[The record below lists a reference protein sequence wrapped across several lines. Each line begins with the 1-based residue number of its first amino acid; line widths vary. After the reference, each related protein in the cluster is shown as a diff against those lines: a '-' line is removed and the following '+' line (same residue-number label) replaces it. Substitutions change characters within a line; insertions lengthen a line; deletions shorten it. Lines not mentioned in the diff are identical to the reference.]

1 MNLADDIINK
11 REIGVSCV
19 NGKDSKV
26 GCLIRQEKYDC
37 PFKSD
42 MCFFSITFLTIKNI
56 RMNNS
61 ECDYKRR
68 RRKILWT
75 FIMVAV
81 VKRGD
86 RMRKRKKTSNSKV
99 II

>member
-1 MNLADDIINK
+1 MTVL
-11 REIGVSCV
+11 
-19 NGKDSKV
+19 SKV
-26 GCLIRQEKYDC
+26 TCA
-37 PFKSD
+37 
-42 MCFFSITFLTIKNI
+42 FFYNTFDDKNI

-86 RMRKRKKTSNSKV
+86 RTRKRKKTSNSKV
-99 II
+99 TI